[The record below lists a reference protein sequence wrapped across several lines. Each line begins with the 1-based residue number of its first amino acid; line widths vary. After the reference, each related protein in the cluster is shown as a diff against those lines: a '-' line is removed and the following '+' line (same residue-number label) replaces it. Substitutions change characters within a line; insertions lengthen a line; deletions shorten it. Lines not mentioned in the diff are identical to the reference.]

1 MITIQLTDDERNSL
15 LACIESA
22 VKHAPNSLQA
32 AASLLPLA
40 QKLAQAKPDE
50 PSTEA

>member
-1 MITIQLTDDERNSL
+1 MITIQLTDEERNTL
-15 LACIESA
+15 LACIEAA

-40 QKLAQAKPDE
+40 QKIAQAKPDE
-50 PSTEA
+50 TPAE

>member
-1 MITIQLTDDERNSL
+1 MITIQLTDEERNSL

-40 QKLAQAKPDE
+40 IRIQQAKPDE
-50 PSTEA
+50 TPAE

>member
-1 MITIQLTDDERNSL
+1 MITLQLTDDERNTL
-15 LACIESA
+15 IACIESA

-40 QKLAQAKPDE
+40 QKIAQAKPDE
-50 PSTEA
+50 TTEE